1 MYDQI
6 LFPTDGSEPAE
17 SILEYALQIASEHEA
32 TLHVLNVVDT
42 SQDSR
47 SGMQDY
53 VDDALEQDGTEIVN
67 EAAQRATEHG
77 IDVVSEV
84 LHGDPYEAI
93 VEYSTQSAIELI
105 VIPTHGRRGLQRF
118 LLGSV
123 TERVINTADVPVIAV
138 NPGTQPLTYP
148 SQELLV
154 PTDGSRGSE
163 LAVSEGVALANA
175 TGATLHVLHVVETGS
190 LGPDARSLLNE
201 EELTTRADEI
211 IADAIETAEA
221 ATVDSIESEIEFGV
235 PSKEIR
241 NYIDAHD
248 IDFAILGTH
257 GKTDFSRYM
266 MGGVSAKI
274 VRTSPVPVMWVR
286 ESNSSGG

>member
-1 MYDQI
+1 
-6 LFPTDGSEPAE
+6 
-17 SILEYALQIASEHEA
+17 
-32 TLHVLNVVDT
+32 
-42 SQDSR
+42 
-47 SGMQDY
+47 
-53 VDDALEQDGTEIVN
+53 
-67 EAAQRATEHG
+67 
-77 IDVVSEV
+77 
-84 LHGDPYEAI
+84 
-93 VEYSTQSAIELI
+93 
-105 VIPTHGRRGLQRF
+105 
-118 LLGSV
+118 
-123 TERVINTADVPVIAV
+123 
-138 NPGTQPLTYP
+138 
-148 SQELLV
+148 
-154 PTDGSRGSE
+154 
-163 LAVSEGVALANA
+163 VSEGVALANA
-175 TGATLHVLHVVETGS
+175 TGATLHLLHVVETGS
-190 LGPDARSLLNE
+190 LGPDVRSLVKD

-286 ESNSSGG
+286 EPDSSGG

>member
-17 SILEYALQIASEHEA
+17 SALDYALQIAAEHEA
-32 TLHVLNVVDT
+32 TIHILNVVDT
-42 SQDSR
+42 SHDSR
-47 SGMQDY
+47 SGMQDD
-53 VDDALEQDGTEIVN
+53 VDDTLEQEGTEIVN

-148 SQELLV
+148 CQDLLV

-163 LAVSEGVALANA
+163 LAVSEGVTLANA
-175 TGATLHVLHVVETGS
+175 TGATLHLLHVVETGG

-211 IADAIETAEA
+211 IADTIETAEA
-221 ATVDSIESEIEFGV
+221 ATVDSIESQIEFGV

>member
-1 MYDQI
+1 MSDQI

-17 SILEYALQIASEHEA
+17 SALDYALQIAAEHEA
-32 TLHVLNVVDT
+32 TIHILNVVDT
-42 SQDSR
+42 SHDSR
-47 SGMQDY
+47 SGMQDD
-53 VDDALEQDGTEIVN
+53 VDDTLEQEGTEIVN

-148 SQELLV
+148 CQELLV

-175 TGATLHVLHVVETGS
+175 TGATLHLLHVVETGG

-241 NYIDAHD
+241 NYIDAH
-248 IDFAILGTH
+248 
-257 GKTDFSRYM
+257 
-266 MGGVSAKI
+266 
-274 VRTSPVPVMWVR
+274 
-286 ESNSSGG
+286 

>member
-17 SILEYALQIASEHEA
+17 SALDYALQIAAEHEA
-32 TLHVLNVVDT
+32 TIHILNVVDT
-42 SQDSR
+42 SHDSR
-47 SGMQDY
+47 SGMQDD
-53 VDDALEQDGTEIVN
+53 VDDTLEQEGTEIVN

-148 SQELLV
+148 CQDLLV

-163 LAVSEGVALANA
+163 LAVSEGVTLANA
-175 TGATLHVLHVVETGS
+175 TGATLHLLHVVETGG

-211 IADAIETAEA
+211 IADTIETAEA
-221 ATVDSIESEIEFGV
+221 ATVDSIESQIEFGV

-286 ESNSSGG
+286 EPDSSGE